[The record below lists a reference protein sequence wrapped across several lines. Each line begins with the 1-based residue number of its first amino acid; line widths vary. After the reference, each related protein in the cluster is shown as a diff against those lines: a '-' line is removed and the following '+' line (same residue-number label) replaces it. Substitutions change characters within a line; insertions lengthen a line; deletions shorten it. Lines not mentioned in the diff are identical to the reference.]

1 MDRNALI
8 AIVLSMVVLIFW
20 SVLFSPSPQQ
30 PAPPQQQQAAQEGQV
45 EQQQTGAQ
53 QAAAT
58 TTVQEAVEPA
68 KAPEAPAPV
77 KKVSRDVVVNTDL
90 YRAVFS
96 ENLAALRSF
105 ELKDY
110 RQTVQPDSPPLDLNK
125 AHEPNIELSLYR
137 NSVPGLDR
145 AIFEADKFNID
156 LTNSQDTASVT
167 FTWPSPSGV
176 VFIKTYTFRP
186 GHYDFDV
193 AVTVENRSQAV
204 FDDNLQLSLYGEKF
218 ETGSGYYNVL
228 GMVALRD
235 GSLVDKES
243 KKIDKEMVE
252 TGTYTWFG
260 YQDNYFL
267 EALVPWEPLK
277 TSLRM
282 DTPQPGIT
290 KLTLVNPPLKLDPMQ
305 KASIN
310 YKSYL
315 GPKKL
320 GILKPLGM
328 ELDKA
333 VNFGWFD
340 IIGKPLLWFMNF
352 IYGLVGNYGVAI
364 ILLTVLI
371 KILFWPL
378 TQKSY
383 KSMKAMQKLQP
394 QMAKLREKYKDNKE
408 KLNQEMMG
416 LYKTYK
422 VNPFGGCLPM
432 IIQIPVFFAL
442 YRVLTNTIAIRHA
455 PFMLWINDLSAP
467 DRLNVGF
474 HIPYTGGFPVLTLL
488 MGASMFIQ
496 QKMTPTAGDPT
507 QAKLM
512 LMMPIVFT
520 FMFINFP
527 AGLVLYWLTNNILS
541 IGQQYMINKS
551 K

>member
-1 MDRNALI
+1 MENR
-8 AIVLSMVVLIFW
+8 
-20 SVLFSPSPQQ
+20 
-30 PAPPQQQQAAQEGQV
+30 
-45 EQQQTGAQ
+45 T
-53 QAAAT
+53 
-58 TTVQEAVEPA
+58 QEA
-68 KAPEAPAPV
+68 
-77 KKVSRDVVVNTDL
+77 
-90 YRAVFS
+90 
-96 ENLAALRSF
+96 
-105 ELKDY
+105 
-110 RQTVQPDSPPLDLNK
+110 
-125 AHEPNIELSLYR
+125 
-137 NSVPGLDR
+137 
-145 AIFEADKFNID
+145 
-156 LTNSQDTASVT
+156 
-167 FTWPSPSGV
+167 
-176 VFIKTYTFRP
+176 
-186 GHYDFDV
+186 
-193 AVTVENRSQAV
+193 
-204 FDDNLQLSLYGEKF
+204 FDDNLQLSLFGSKF

-235 GSLVDKES
+235 GSLTHKEA
-243 KKIDKEMVE
+243 KDIDKQITE
-252 TGTYTWFG
+252 TGTFTWFG

-267 EALVPWEPLK
+267 EALVPWEPLQ

-282 DTPQPGIT
+282 DAPQPGVT
-290 KLTLVNPPLKLDPMQ
+290 KITLVNPPLKLDPMQ

-320 GILKPLGM
+320 GILRPLGL

-333 VNFGWFD
+333 INFGWFD
-340 IIGKPLLWFMNF
+340 VIGKPLLWFLNF

-432 IIQIPVFFAL
+432 VIQIPVFFAL
-442 YRVLTNTIAIRHA
+442 YRVLTNSIAIRHA

-488 MGASMFIQ
+488 MGASMFMQ
-496 QKMTPTAGDPT
+496 QKMTPTTGDPT

-512 LMMPIVFT
+512 LMMPVVFT

-541 IGQQYMINKS
+541 IGQQYLINKS